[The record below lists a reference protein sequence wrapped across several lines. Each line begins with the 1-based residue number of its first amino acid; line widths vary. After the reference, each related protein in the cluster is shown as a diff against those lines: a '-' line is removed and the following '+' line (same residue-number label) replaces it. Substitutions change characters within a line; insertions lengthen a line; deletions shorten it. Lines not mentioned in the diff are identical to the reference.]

1 MIILIALGFLFFLL
15 IIISIITG
23 IEEKKDENEYSLWE
37 VDLERKYG
45 IPTLKI
51 KPTKQSLS
59 KKMVILVYDTRKT
72 IYINGK
78 GYKYSDIIDFNVNDQ
93 TSYKT
98 TSSTGSMIGRGLVGG
113 LLLGGVGALAGATTG
128 EKSTIKG
135 ASTYRINVIMR
146 NMNDPIITYVTSENE
161 CAQKMIAVLKN
172 IIDYNEKIEK

>member
-1 MIILIALGFLFFLL
+1 MIVLIAFGFLFLLL
-15 IIISIITG
+15 IFGGIMAV
-23 IEEKKDENEYSLWE
+23 IEENKDENEYSLWE
-37 VDLERKYG
+37 VDLEKKYG

-51 KPTKQSLS
+51 KPTNQSLS
-59 KKMVILVYDTRKT
+59 KNVVVLVYDTRKT

-78 GYKYSDIIDFNVNDQ
+78 GRKYSDIRDFNENDQ

>member
-15 IIISIITG
+15 IIVAIITG

-59 KKMVILVYDTRKT
+59 KKMVILVYDTRNT

-98 TSSTGSMIGRGLVGG
+98 TSCLPPS
-113 LLLGGVGALAGATTG
+113 
-128 EKSTIKG
+128 
-135 ASTYRINVIMR
+135 
-146 NMNDPIITYVTSENE
+146 
-161 CAQKMIAVLKN
+161 AQP
-172 IIDYNEKIEK
+172 YNPSPWRARCRFQNR